1 MEQQYSTS
9 KVTVEFFDPHD
20 VYKLLAPGLVPLLP
34 LRNLHWKS
42 HSGPPRSID
51 TLHVELV
58 PAGTAS
64 KTSSVLTPVAS
75 PIPKQTSDTASHG
88 GADGF
93 QTQAI
98 SGGTGGST
106 DNAAS
111 RGGGARGRRHQ
122 IPGLRRTPY
131 LKLLLVRCDDNDTYK
146 SQTRSE
152 IREWV
157 KTNTPPA
164 QSSKKTSNAEN
175 HDAFEWLIVHV
186 VIPNTA
192 AATQPRVTG
201 KGDSASEAKV
211 ASRWRG
217 STSTL
222 LEKMLADFNSS
233 PKGGVDRVAQIR
245 IGINDVPY
253 DLLPRVVPAV
263 PTGYSETSQ
272 DIENAWAD
280 LIAKMKAWIL
290 SSFDMRVSQYEEDI
304 KEKDAQRAL
313 PGWNFCT
320 FFILKEGLA
329 RGFESVGLVDD
340 ALVGYDE
347 LSVGLDTIIRDQALL
362 GTAEAHGGTLLGYT
376 EELSRIAH
384 RALAA
389 LESGA
394 HDEDSLEDEQP
405 VDLQS
410 ENPNAPGGTLA
421 ASPFAPPPDEGHDVD
436 IPITVSKKPYRE
448 LILANNVSVF
458 DFRCYIFARQIAL
471 LFRLGNATATRE
483 ELLAKTREQQQSLL
497 HGVAPRTPQI
507 GSNKPTNEAEN
518 LSMLAEVCRRT
529 LEFIPSV
536 SQVMRRDIL
545 CCLSD
550 PKSHDGVW
558 PAAVA
563 QGEASLPPKVLEV
576 VDNMTSSF
584 AFSVAHQILAQT
596 STKALPIPESAL
608 AVSDD
613 PEPKMQIPEPK
624 TTMHPAR
631 TSSQRA
637 SSGTRPSPSPGMSP
651 VPGQPSD
658 PAHSQ
663 FLKVGLEDL
672 AARRA
677 ELYTLSRNILK
688 DCGKKRGWTDGWDSV
703 PLVGESDTNDMVDVD
718 LGDNTPEGGKDAE
731 AGHPDA
737 SPPGDTG
744 CHSLAGV
751 GNRLLRTA
759 LDQKDDFYRLY
770 ETLTLKALRHYAVA
784 SYTHS
789 VKANMVDMAVL
800 KYHLREFGEATTH
813 FVNAIPFFAERGWSL
828 LELSMLVMYSTCL
841 KELDKRH
848 DYVKVVLKLLSK
860 AAMAENDRQ
869 RHSKSARR
877 AGILRFPNIAVIK
890 GFLPDVLRT
899 TKGMALDIPVPL
911 RDFFFDIAV
920 SGPPRYTQGQD
931 SFSLSLTLCS
941 LLVDE
946 LELDDGMVRMT
957 SLSSGGTKEIWLA
970 SRGPISLKPGKN
982 KLELHSNISVPGT
995 YEVDQVKFRCNRVVF
1010 QHERSHNIPEPGFL
1024 SNTKVVIFQ
1033 TAKALDVQLSAAKH
1047 IQLDATNCL
1056 EVSLSTGW
1064 NRVTS
1069 CDLRVRAATGGLR
1082 LLTAE
1087 AKLVESP
1094 DEGGMKSL
1102 GPPDGGLFHLGAL
1115 GKEASVKLQFPYTVE
1130 QEVAAVA
1137 VRIEVSYRTEEGGP
1151 TFEFVKTPSVD
1162 IALALG
1168 VNVQDVFKHNALFSR
1183 FTVSTASSSPLRL
1196 FASELIESDLFGPDF
1211 GGVSPPTAGAH
1222 QGGGEGDAVTI
1233 FPRQPASL
1241 IYKISR
1247 KPGSKVAGPK
1257 TRKTMYLKLHYSV
1270 VQEEIESSI
1279 QASLAEAFEA
1289 DADTGDDHSLRPYSR
1304 LAVSTALAHAR
1315 GGLISAY
1322 DMERGVMLG
1331 SISTSFLVGVHW
1343 EKEFSALASHG
1354 RDSDGQALKL
1364 ATFMRTWQERHPELP
1379 LIVPEPN
1386 MTQLRSISIPVDV
1399 PSITIVHTAD
1409 IQLHRPAHP
1418 AVAVTGHAGQATVSV
1433 NQLMPATLRLKW
1445 SRIWDTGHPDTDVPG
1460 PPATEDVEFTYEVT
1474 APQDTWLLGGRRK
1487 GNFIIPGVSYPHDT
1501 AATEAYAEGV
1511 LSTAQTEADIPLLLV
1526 PLREGWLPYPAV
1538 EIREVRGGSS
1548 NMESSETSPRGT
1560 QHRRQKTAE
1569 TIDRVIHCETDYKNL
1584 GETMHVVTSRRKVT
1598 LSLDASGPG
1607 GGPLVLESTC

>member
-58 PAGTAS
+58 PAGAGP
-64 KTSSVLTPVAS
+64 KAPSVLTPVDS
-75 PIPKQTSDTASHG
+75 PNPKPTFDSAIHN

-98 SGGTGGST
+98 SGGAGGSA

-131 LKLLLVRCDDNDTYK
+131 LKLLLIRCDDNDTYK

-157 KTNTPPA
+157 KQNTS
-164 QSSKKTSNAEN
+164 SSKKTSHAEN

-186 VIPNTA
+186 VIPNTV

-211 ASRWRG
+211 TSRWRG

-222 LEKMLADFNSS
+222 LEKMLADFNGS
-233 PKGGVDRVAQIR
+233 PKGAVDRVAQIR

-263 PTGYSETSQ
+263 PTGYSETAQ

-304 KEKDAQRAL
+304 KEKDAQRVL

-347 LSVGLDTIIRDQALL
+347 LSVGLDTIIQDQALSGL
-362 GTAEAHGGTLLGYT
+362 AEAHGGTLLGYT

-384 RALAA
+384 RGLATI
-389 LESGA
+389 ESGA
-394 HDEDSLEDEQP
+394 DDEYALEDENP

-410 ENPNAPGGTLA
+410 GNPNASGDALA
-421 ASPFAPPPDEGHDVD
+421 ASPLAPHPDDGHDVD

-497 HGVAPRTPQI
+497 HGVAPRTPHI
-507 GSNKPTNEAEN
+507 GSNKPANEAEN

-545 CCLSD
+545 ACLAD
-550 PKSHDGVW
+550 PKRPGGVGAAAESPDG
-558 PAAVA
+558 AR
-563 QGEASLPPKVLEV
+563 LPPKVLEI
-576 VDNMTSSF
+576 VDNMISSF

-596 STKALPIPESAL
+596 STKALPIPESTL

-613 PEPKMQIPEPK
+613 PEPKTQIPEPK

-631 TSSQRA
+631 TSSHHA
-637 SSGTRPSPSPGMSP
+637 SPGARPPPSPGLFP
-651 VPGQPSD
+651 GPGQPSD
-658 PAHSQ
+658 PASSQ

-703 PLVGESDTNDMVDVD
+703 PLVGEPDINKMEEVD
-718 LGDNTPEGGKDAE
+718 LDDDKPEDGKDGE
-731 AGHPDA
+731 ASESTA
-737 SPPGDTG
+737 TALEDTSS
-744 CHSLAGV
+744 HSLAGV

-789 VKANMVDMAVL
+789 VKANTVDMAVL
-800 KYHLREFGEATTH
+800 KYHLQEFGEATSH

-841 KELDKRH
+841 KELEKRQ

-860 AAMAENDRQ
+860 AAMAEHDRQ
-869 RHSKSARR
+869 KQNKSARR
-877 AGILRFPNIAVIK
+877 ASTLSFLDTAAIK
-890 GFLPDVLRT
+890 GFLPDVMQT
-899 TKGMALDIPVPL
+899 TKDMAQDIPVPL
-911 RDFFFDIAV
+911 RDFFFDIGV
-920 SGPPRYTQGQD
+920 DGPPRYVEGQD
-931 SFSLSLTLCS
+931 SFSLSLTLYS
-941 LLVDE
+941 LLVDD
-946 LELDDGMVRMT
+946 LQLDDAMIRMT
-957 SLSSGGTKEIWLA
+957 SLSPGGTKEIWLA
-970 SRGPISLKPGKN
+970 SRGPITLKPGRN
-982 KLELHSNISVPGT
+982 KIELHSNISVPGT
-995 YEVDQVKFRCNRVVF
+995 YEVDQVKLRCNRVLLH
-1010 QHERSHNIPEPGFL
+1010 HERPHNTLEPDFL

-1047 IQLDATNCL
+1047 IQLDTTNCL

-1064 NRVTS
+1064 NHVAS

-1087 AKLVESP
+1087 AKLSEP
-1094 DEGGMKSL
+1094 TDDGAMKSF

-1115 GKEASVKLQFPYTVE
+1115 GKDASVRLQFPYTVE
-1130 QEVAAVA
+1130 QELPTVA
-1137 VRIEVSYRTEEGGP
+1137 VRIEVSYCTEEGGP

-1196 FASELIESDLFGPDF
+1196 FASELIESDLFAPDF
-1211 GGVSPPTAGAH
+1211 GGVSPPTDNTH
-1222 QGGGEGDAVTI
+1222 HGGGDSDAIVV

-1241 IYKISR
+1241 LYKISR
-1247 KPGSKVAGPK
+1247 KPGSKVTGPK

-1270 VQEEIESSI
+1270 AQEEIESTI
-1279 QASLAEAFEA
+1279 QASLAEAFKTGT
-1289 DADTGDDHSLRPYSR
+1289 DTGDTDSLQPYSR
-1304 LAVSTALAHAR
+1304 LAVSTALTHVR
-1315 GGLISAY
+1315 SGSISAY
-1322 DMERGVMLG
+1322 EMERAVMLG
-1331 SISTSFLVGVHW
+1331 SVSTSFLAGVLW
-1343 EKEFSALASHG
+1343 EQEFSALASHG
-1354 RDSDGQALKL
+1354 IGNGGHALEL
-1364 ATFMRTWQERHPELP
+1364 AQFMRTWQERHPQLS
-1379 LIVPEPN
+1379 LIVPKPN
-1386 MTQLRSISIPVDV
+1386 TTQLRSISIPVDV

-1409 IQLHRPAHP
+1409 IQLDRRADPATGVP
-1418 AVAVTGHAGQATVSV
+1418 GHAGKANVAV
-1433 NQLMPATLRLKW
+1433 NQLMPAILRLKW
-1445 SRIWDTGHPDTDVPG
+1445 SRIWDTGDPDTDIPG
-1460 PPATEDVEFTYEVT
+1460 PPAAEDLEFTYEVT

-1487 GNFIIPGVSYPHDT
+1487 GNFVIPGVSDPHDT
-1501 AATEAYAEGV
+1501 AATDAYAEGV

-1526 PLREGWLPYPAV
+1526 PLREGWLAYPSV
-1538 EIREVRGGSS
+1538 EIREVRGGLSGI
-1548 NMESSETSPRGT
+1548 EGSETSPVVT
-1560 QHRRQKTAE
+1560 QHRRQMTVD
-1569 TIDRVIHCETDYKNL
+1569 TIDRAVHCETDYKNL
-1584 GETMHVVTSRRKVT
+1584 GETIHVVTSRQKVT

-1607 GGPLVLESTC
+1607 GGPLVLESKC